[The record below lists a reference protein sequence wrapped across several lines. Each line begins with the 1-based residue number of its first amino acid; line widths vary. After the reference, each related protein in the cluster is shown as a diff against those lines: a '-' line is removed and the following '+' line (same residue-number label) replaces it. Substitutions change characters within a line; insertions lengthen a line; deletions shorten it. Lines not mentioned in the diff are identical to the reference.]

1 MNNSGPTA
9 QIVER
14 DGWKTNMDFV
24 GHRKA
29 VTVVVSIVYTPDQ
42 PLNGHFTESVS
53 VLMGLIHV
61 SAEIQPKDI
70 QEEAE
75 ERRLSK
81 TQLSVLLLC
90 CRQQRQVAVCLGEFT
105 QLDLWWIKN
114 MVP

>member
-42 PLNGHFTESVS
+42 PLNGYRKSIS
-53 VLMGLIHV
+53 VLTGLIHV
-61 SAEIQPKDI
+61 SPEIQPKDL

-75 ERRLSK
+75 ERRHSK

-90 CRQQRQVAVCLGEFT
+90 CRQQRPISVRLG
-105 QLDLWWIKN
+105 
-114 MVP
+114 